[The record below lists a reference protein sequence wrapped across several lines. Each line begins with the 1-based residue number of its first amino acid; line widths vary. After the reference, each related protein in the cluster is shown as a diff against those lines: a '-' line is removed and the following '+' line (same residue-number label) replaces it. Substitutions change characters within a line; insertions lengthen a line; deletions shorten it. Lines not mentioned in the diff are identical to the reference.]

1 MPRKPIQRSNE
12 HYYHLTARSN
22 NKETFFLPID
32 VVWNIM
38 LYQLGLLQKEYK
50 LKIVALVLMN
60 NHFHLLM
67 MTPEEDIDRIMYFFM
82 KNMTLKIQKA
92 SGRINKVFGGRYKG
106 CLIDNHAYLLNAYK
120 YIYRNPVAAGVCE
133 LVEDYPFSSLYFQ
146 RWKISAPVQFEEIMT
161 SYNTCEY
168 SWLNLGYASDEA
180 GSIKNAL
187 RKSVFSYSRDRATGK
202 TIAPLVN

>member
-22 NKETFFLPID
+22 NKENFFLP
-32 VVWNIM
+32 VEAVWEIM
-38 LYQLGLLQKEYK
+38 LNQLGLLQKEHR
-50 LKIVALVLMN
+50 LKIVAFVLMN

-82 KNMTLKIQKA
+82 KNVTLKIQKS

-120 YIYRNPVAAGVCE
+120 YIYRNPVAAGICE
-133 LVEDYPFSSLYFQ
+133 IVEDYPFSSLYFR
-146 RWKISAPVQFEEIMT
+146 RWKSGLPLKLEEIIP
-161 SYNTCEY
+161 SYIRSEY
-168 SWLNLGYASDEA
+168 SWLNQQYASVEV
-180 GSIKNAL
+180 GSIKTAL
-187 RKSVFSYSRDRATGK
+187 RKSIFAFSKDRASGK
-202 TIAPLVN
+202 KIEPNFQ